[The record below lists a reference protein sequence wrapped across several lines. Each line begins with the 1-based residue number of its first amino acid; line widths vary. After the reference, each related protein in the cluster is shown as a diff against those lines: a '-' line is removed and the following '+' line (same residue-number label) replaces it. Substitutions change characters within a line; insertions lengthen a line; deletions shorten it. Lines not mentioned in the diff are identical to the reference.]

1 MVDQNQRIRPSGL
14 NLGTRDWG
22 TGCYLEGLLVDFEP
36 EGGSPGMCTCV
47 RLSMSLRACFS
58 ASAWHVW
65 MCPFNYVSMSP
76 CLYDSICSH
85 SARLCISYVSVRV
98 TFRRSARSTFR
109 RSKRSTFRRSKR
121 TPDLSRPT
129 PRTCWGR
136 LVEIIQRPDPHLKL
150 RENCEKPGL
159 LW

>member
-58 ASAWHVW
+58 ASA
-65 MCPFNYVSMSP
+65 CSYSANVSLI
-76 CLYDSICSH
+76 CLYLSLFGVPSEPL
-85 SARLCISYVSVRV
+85 SG
-98 TFRRSARSTFR
+98 ARSD
-109 RSKRSTFRRSKR
+109 
-121 TPDLSRPT
+121 PLSGALSDPLFGA
-129 PRTCWGR
+129 PS
-136 LVEIIQRPDPHLKL
+136 DPHFGALSDPLFGALSDPLFGAPSEPPTQTARKF
-150 RENCEKPGL
+150 RIK
-159 LW
+159 